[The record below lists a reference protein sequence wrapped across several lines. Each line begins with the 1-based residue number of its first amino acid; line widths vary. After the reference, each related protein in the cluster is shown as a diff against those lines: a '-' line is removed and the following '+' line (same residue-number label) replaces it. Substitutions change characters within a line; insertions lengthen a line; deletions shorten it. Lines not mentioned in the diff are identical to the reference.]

1 MRPPHGRR
9 PLLGSVPA
17 ALVTLLALA
26 LPFAHPSP
34 AAALTAGT
42 VGTGGPGRF
51 DGPSPGA
58 EVSRL
63 LDEAARITAAY
74 ERGRRGA
81 AAQQVKADR
90 LQAELARTRREL
102 AALNRRVGELA
113 RAQYRTGGSVAV
125 AASRL
130 LLADDPEDALRA
142 QGVERQAD
150 AAVDRLLTRTARAE
164 RRLADAAARARAAW
178 RELEERRDRLAQVR
192 RDLVARLER
201 ARWRL
206 QAAADRSVAAGTCR
220 GVTSTAQPDGPA
232 APARPA
238 APGGLTAPGSPGGA
252 EPPHPA
258 AAATE
263 AAAGTEGGGGTWVA
277 PVSEEDGYTLSA
289 PFAGRGRHWAHR
301 HTGQDFAVDIG
312 TPVRAIGAGRVHSV
326 ACGGAFGIEVVVRH
340 AEGWYSQYAHLASAA
355 VAPGRAVTAGQ
366 RIGLAGTTGNSTGPH
381 LHFEVRLTPHLGS
394 GVDPVRW
401 LRERGVT
408 LSGGPR

>member
-1 MRPPHGRR
+1 MPPPHGRR
-9 PLLGSVPA
+9 PLLGPVPA
-17 ALVTLLALA
+17 VLVTLLAFVVL
-26 LPFAHPSP
+26 LAHPSP
-34 AAALTAGT
+34 AAALPTGASGA
-42 VGTGGPGRF
+42 GGPVRL

-58 EVSRL
+58 EVARL
-63 LDEAARITAAY
+63 FDEAARITAAY

-81 AAQQVKADR
+81 AAQQVRAGD

-102 AALNRRVGELA
+102 AALNRRVGEVA

-125 AASRL
+125 TARL

-142 QGVERQAD
+142 ERVERQAD
-150 AAVDRLLTRTARAE
+150 AVVDRLLTRTARAE
-164 RRLADAAARARAAW
+164 RRLAAAADRARAAW
-178 RELEERRDRLAQVR
+178 RELEERRDRLAELR

-206 QAAADRSVAAGTCR
+206 QAEADRSVAAGRCR
-220 GVTSTAQPDGPA
+220 GTGSTPAPDRPADPDGPA
-232 APARPA
+232 AVDPEAEAEPEA
-238 APGGLTAPGSPGGA
+238 GGA
-252 EPPHPA
+252 ER
-258 AAATE
+258 
-263 AAAGTEGGGGTWVA
+263 GGGSWVA

-289 PFAGRGRHWAHR
+289 PFAGTGRHWAHR

-312 TPVRAIGAGRVHSV
+312 TPVRAVGAGRVHSV

-340 AEGWYSQYAHLASAA
+340 AGGWYSQYAHLASAA
-355 VAPGRAVTAGQ
+355 VPRGRAVTPGE

-401 LRERGVT
+401 LRERGVV
-408 LSGGPR
+408 LAGGAR

>member
-1 MRPPHGRR
+1 MRPSHGRR

-17 ALVTLLALA
+17 ALVTLLVLA

-42 VGTGGPGRF
+42 VRAGGPLRF
-51 DGPSPGA
+51 DGPSPGV
-58 EVSRL
+58 EVTRL

-102 AALNRRVGELA
+102 AVLNRRVGEVA

-164 RRLADAAARARAAW
+164 RRLADTAARARAAW

-220 GVTSTAQPDGPA
+220 GVTSTAAPDGPA
-232 APARPA
+232 ARDRSA
-238 APGGLTAPGSPGGA
+238 APGGPGGV
-252 EPPHPA
+252 EPPGPV
-258 AAATE
+258 
-263 AAAGTEGGGGTWVA
+263 AAGTEGDGRTEGGGGTWVA
-277 PVSEEDGYTLSA
+277 PVSEADNYTLSA
-289 PFAGRGRHWAHR
+289 PFAGRGRYWAHR

-340 AEGWYSQYAHLASAA
+340 ADGWYSQYAHLASAA
-355 VAPGRAVTAGQ
+355 VVPGRAVTAGQ

-401 LRERGVT
+401 LREHGVT
-408 LSGGPR
+408 LRGGPR